1 MYNFSTPLPA
11 SEIDEELSNLQTE
24 PLENL
29 NNTSLV
35 NGEKNKETTNEIEP
49 TASASKQEEEIVND
63 QV

>member
-1 MYNFSTPLPA
+1 MYNFSTPIPA

-29 NNTSLV
+29 NNTSLA
-35 NGEKNKETTNEIEP
+35 NNESIKETTNEIEP
-49 TASASKQEEEIVND
+49 RASTSKQEEEIIND